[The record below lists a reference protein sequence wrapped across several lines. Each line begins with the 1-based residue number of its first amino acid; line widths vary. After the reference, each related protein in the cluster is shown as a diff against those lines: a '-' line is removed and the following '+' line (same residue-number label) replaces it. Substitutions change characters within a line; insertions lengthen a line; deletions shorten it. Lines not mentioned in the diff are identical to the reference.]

1 MEHLA
6 IMSKGYIEKI
16 LSGEKSIE
24 SRFSV
29 NRISPFGKIK
39 AGEKVYLKETG
50 KPVSAS
56 FEVER
61 VLFLSDLDDEKI
73 KEIRAKYG
81 KQICVEE
88 EFWQIKQRARYATLI
103 FVKNPKGVN
112 PFKVEK
118 SNRSAFM
125 SVSSIKELMI
135 R

>member
-56 FEVER
+56 FEVEK
-61 VLFLSDLDDEKI
+61 VLFFSDLNEEKI
-73 KEIRAKYG
+73 KEIKVKYG
-81 KQICVEE
+81 QGICAEE
-88 EFWQIKQRARYATLI
+88 DFWNNKRNARYATLI
-103 FVKNPKGVN
+103 FVKDPRVEES
-112 PFKVEK
+112 FKVNK
-118 SNRSAFM
+118 ADRSAFK
-125 SVSSIKELMI
+125 SVTNISELMY
-135 R
+135 

>member
-56 FEVER
+56 FEVES
-61 VLFLSDLDDEKI
+61 VLFFSDLDKGKI
-73 KEIRAKYG
+73 TEIRAKYG
-81 KQICVEE
+81 NQICAEE
-88 EFWQIKQRARYATLI
+88 DFWQIKQQARYATLI
-103 FVKNPKGVN
+103 FVKNPKRVK